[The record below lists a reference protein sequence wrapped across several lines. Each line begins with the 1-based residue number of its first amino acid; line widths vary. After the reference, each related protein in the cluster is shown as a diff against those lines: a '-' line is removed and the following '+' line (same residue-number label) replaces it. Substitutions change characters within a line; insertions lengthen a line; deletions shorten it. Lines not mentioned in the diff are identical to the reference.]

1 MSRLSARNDDSNINH
16 LSTKQD
22 NLTGYDNI
30 ADKGLKANYSSKTY
44 AVPSQLTQD
53 SETMFL
59 LLGQRRSQG
68 RQGSLVVMIVAMSVS
83 LCYQITL
90 AEEIA
95 ELSC

>member
-16 LSTKQD
+16 LTCLSTKQD

-30 ADKGLKANYSSKTY
+30 AGKGLKANYSSKTY

-59 LLGQRRSQG
+59 CWASVAVKVGK
-68 RQGSLVVMIVAMSVS
+68 VVS
-83 LCYQITL
+83 
-90 AEEIA
+90 
-95 ELSC
+95 